1 MEEKILEILEGLHP
15 EFNYATS
22 ANFLEDGLLD
32 SFDVVA
38 LVTELEQQ
46 FDISVDGEDILPENF
61 QSVDSIEQLVN
72 KSVVHEL

>member
-1 MEEKILEILEGLHP
+1 
-15 EFNYATS
+15 
-22 ANFLEDGLLD
+22 
-32 SFDVVA
+32 